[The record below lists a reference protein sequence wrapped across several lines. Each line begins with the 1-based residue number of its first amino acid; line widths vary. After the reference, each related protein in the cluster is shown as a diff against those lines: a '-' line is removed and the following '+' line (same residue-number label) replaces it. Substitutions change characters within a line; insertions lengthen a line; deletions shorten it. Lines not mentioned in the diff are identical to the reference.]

1 MTAIQGALFDALICS
16 IAHNYKIHDGAFL
29 LPLRVQPLFHGTLNS
44 CHKRKMTIS
53 CKAPQPEL
61 LSSTRV
67 HIFGLFE
74 ILHSGQNLHIKIS
87 FQVNHSISER
97 ETERDQEWRETG
109 PLSLQL
115 CYKTAQTE
123 RLNKERER
131 QNYLTYTVLQL

>member
-1 MTAIQGALFDALICS
+1 
-16 IAHNYKIHDGAFL
+16 
-29 LPLRVQPLFHGTLNS
+29 
-44 CHKRKMTIS
+44 MTIS

-61 LSSTRV
+61 LSSNRV

-87 FQVNHSISER
+87 FQVNRSISER

-115 CYKTAQTE
+115 CYKTAQPE
-123 RLNKERER
+123 RLKKERER